1 MYEPEYRK
9 VYVDVFAVM
18 KRDGTVLPRSFVWED
33 GERYTIDRVLHIV
46 PAASLKVGG
55 RGIRYT
61 VKIGMNERYIFRDED
76 RWPFCRHRLAKIFE
90 DTRGHLETKCAKC
103 GKVVLVDLVN
113 TRKTRTTITF

>member
-46 PAASLKVGG
+46 PAAQ
-55 RGIRYT
+55 IRE
-61 VKIGMNERYIFRDED
+61 KRPPRA
-76 RWPFCRHRLAKIFE
+76 RL
-90 DTRGHLETKCAKC
+90 CS
-103 GKVVLVDLVN
+103 
-113 TRKTRTTITF
+113 

>member
-33 GERYTIDRVLHIV
+33 GERYTIDRVIHIV

-61 VKIGMNERYIFRDED
+61 EKIGINERYIFRDED
-76 RWPFCRHRLAKIFE
+76 RWFVEAP
-90 DTRGHLETKCAKC
+90 
-103 GKVVLVDLVN
+103 VV
-113 TRKTRTTITF
+113 

>member
-18 KRDGTVLPRSFVWED
+18 KHDGTVLPRSFVWED
-33 GERYTIDRVLHIV
+33 GERYTIDRVIHIV

-61 VKIGMNERYIFRDED
+61 VEIGANERYIFRDED
-76 RWPFCRHRLAKIFE
+76 RWFVEAP
-90 DTRGHLETKCAKC
+90 
-103 GKVVLVDLVN
+103 VV
-113 TRKTRTTITF
+113 

>member
-61 VKIGMNERYIFRDED
+61 VKIGRTSGIFSGMRTGGSWRL
-76 RWPFCRHRLAKIFE
+76 RWYDFFKA
-90 DTRGHLETKCAKC
+90 
-103 GKVVLVDLVN
+103 
-113 TRKTRTTITF
+113 

>member
-33 GERYTIDRVLHIV
+33 GERYTIDRVIHIV

-61 VKIGMNERYIFRDED
+61 VKIWMNERYIFRDED
-76 RWPFCRHRLAKIFE
+76 RWFVEAPVI
-90 DTRGHLETKCAKC
+90 
-103 GKVVLVDLVN
+103 
-113 TRKTRTTITF
+113 

>member
-18 KRDGTVLPRSFVWED
+18 RRDGTVLSRSFVWED

-55 RGIRYT
+55 RGIRST
-61 VKIGMNERYIFRDED
+61 VKIGINERYIFRDED
-76 RWPFCRHRLAKIFE
+76 RWFVEAPVI
-90 DTRGHLETKCAKC
+90 
-103 GKVVLVDLVN
+103 
-113 TRKTRTTITF
+113 

>member
-61 VKIGMNERYIFRDED
+61 VKIGMNKRYIFRDED
-76 RWPFCRHRLAKIFE
+76 RWFVEAP
-90 DTRGHLETKCAKC
+90 
-103 GKVVLVDLVN
+103 VV
-113 TRKTRTTITF
+113 

>member
-18 KRDGTVLPRSFVWED
+18 KCDGTVLPRSFVWED

-61 VKIGMNERYIFRDED
+61 VKIGANERYIFRDDD
-76 RWPFCRHRLAKIFE
+76 RWFVEAPVI
-90 DTRGHLETKCAKC
+90 
-103 GKVVLVDLVN
+103 
-113 TRKTRTTITF
+113 

>member
-55 RGIRYT
+55 RAIRYT

-76 RWPFCRHRLAKIFE
+76 RWFVEAPVI
-90 DTRGHLETKCAKC
+90 
-103 GKVVLVDLVN
+103 
-113 TRKTRTTITF
+113 

>member
-33 GERYTIDRVLHIV
+33 GERYTINRVLHIV

-61 VKIGMNERYIFRDED
+61 VKIEMNERYIFRDED
-76 RWPFCRHRLAKIFE
+76 RWFVEAPVI
-90 DTRGHLETKCAKC
+90 
-103 GKVVLVDLVN
+103 
-113 TRKTRTTITF
+113 

>member
-46 PAASLKVGG
+46 PAASLKVGR

-61 VKIGMNERYIFRDED
+61 VKIGANERYIFRDED
-76 RWPFCRHRLAKIFE
+76 RWFVEAPVI
-90 DTRGHLETKCAKC
+90 
-103 GKVVLVDLVN
+103 
-113 TRKTRTTITF
+113 

>member
-18 KRDGTVLPRSFVWED
+18 RRDGTVLPRSFVWED

-61 VKIGMNERYIFRDED
+61 VTIGANERYIFRDED
-76 RWPFCRHRLAKIFE
+76 RWFVEAP
-90 DTRGHLETKCAKC
+90 
-103 GKVVLVDLVN
+103 VV
-113 TRKTRTTITF
+113 